1 MDRFKIHKTIGDG
14 AYGVVYKASVIKTGE
29 IVAIKK
35 MKKKFF
41 SWDDCMALKEL
52 KSLRKLNNPNIIK
65 LKEVIK
71 VSDDL
76 YFVFEYLEQNIYQL
90 YTEARDKGKSLTES
104 QIRNIIYQTAAGL
117 VYMHKHGF
125 FHRDLKPENLL
136 ITNDTVK
143 IADFGLAREI
153 RSRPPYT
160 EYISTRW
167 YRAPE
172 ILLKANNYNS
182 PVDIFALGCIMAE
195 LYMLAPIFNGTSEID
210 QVYKICSILGT
221 PTHKNWSEGFQLAA
235 KIGLTFPQFQPT
247 SLASIMPNASPDAI
261 QLMTEMLRFDPQKRI
276 TAAQI
281 LQHPYFAGYMVI
293 ERSITPQITE
303 TQSTRPDYQTS
314 STNNKG
320 YGDFEKQQGGWNEN
334 VPGVM
339 RNNGGS
345 AGGGDGSFIANIREK
360 SRELSYGAPLRRIEN
375 SNNRDTTHGYP
386 FVTKEEEAQQK
397 IPKFEGINKTNN
409 NSNFNN
415 QQTRPSVPYL
425 LSSGLNNNTNFYNPI
440 HNPSEGRLSNP
451 AKLPSLNNISLPP
464 KLQLGQHN
472 DFATKTDHGLSHT
485 NLNTNPSG
493 KHFTT
498 QGGLDSLDFI
508 TNHNN
513 NYSGL
518 SSYKPLPNSLNAG
531 GPRLENHN
539 NHLYNMV
546 DSRPQISSLSRRV
559 GLGRQVLSDFPGL
572 DKMGASNPLS
582 VDRQAMFPP
591 TLVGGGGGGFD
602 YIGRHK
608 F

>member
-14 AYGVVYKASVIKTGE
+14 AYGIVYKASVIKTNE

-35 MKKKFF
+35 MKKKFY
-41 SWDDCMALKEL
+41 SWDECMSLKEL
-52 KSLRKLNNPNIIK
+52 KSLRKLNHANVIK

-76 YFVFEYLEQNIYQL
+76 YFVFEHLEQNIYQL
-90 YTEARDKGKSLTES
+90 YTEVRDKGKSLTES

-172 ILLKANNYNS
+172 ILLKSSTYNS

-195 LYMLAPIFNGTSEID
+195 LYMLTPLFNGTSEID
-210 QVYKICSILGT
+210 QIYKICSILGT

-247 SLASIMPNASPDAI
+247 SLASLMPNASNDAI
-261 QLMTEMLRFDPQKRI
+261 QLMTEMLKFDPQKRI

-281 LQHPYFAGYMVI
+281 LRHPYFAGYMVN
-293 ERSITPQITE
+293 ERSITPQVTE
-303 TQSTRPDYQTS
+303 TLSTRLDYQNS
-314 STNNKG
+314 NNKG
-320 YGDFEKQQGGWNEN
+320 PYAFDKQNGFNEN
-334 VPGVM
+334 TLNS

-345 AGGGDGSFIANIREK
+345 ADGGNTSFISNIREK
-360 SRELSYGAPLRRIEN
+360 SRELGFGAPLRRIDN

-386 FVTKEEEAQQK
+386 FVTKEDESIKA
-397 IPKFEGINKTNN
+397 PKFDNLNKNN
-409 NSNFNN
+409 NFP
-415 QQTRPSVPYL
+415 QQNRPSVPYL
-425 LSSGLNNNTNFYNPI
+425 LSNGLNPNFYNPV

-451 AKLPSLNNISLPP
+451 AKLPSLNNITLPP
-464 KLQLGQHN
+464 KLQLGQH
-472 DFATKTDHGLSHT
+472 DFVSKTDHGISHT

-493 KHFTT
+493 KHFG
-498 QGGLDSLDFI
+498 QGGFDSLDFI
-508 TNHNN
+508 TNNNN

-518 SSYKPLPNSLNAG
+518 SSYKPLPNNLNTG
-531 GPRLENHN
+531 IKTDTN
-539 NHLYNMV
+539 LYNIV
-546 DSRPQISSLSRRV
+546 ESKPQISSLSRRV
-559 GLGRQVLSDFPGL
+559 GLGRQILNDFPV
-572 DKMGASNPLS
+572 DNKVGATNPLS
-582 VDRQAMFPP
+582 GERQTIFPP
-591 TLVGGGGGGFD
+591 TMVGGFD